1 LHNTISQ
8 NVVVFNGTTVAVMI
22 IIIICVCRLDVS
34 KSVATPELLQ
44 AIFPLANNNN
54 NSNKNNNKNN

>member
-1 LHNTISQ
+1 
-8 NVVVFNGTTVAVMI
+8 MI

-44 AIFPLANNNN
+44 AISPLANNNNNN
-54 NSNKNNNKNN
+54 NSNKNNNNKN